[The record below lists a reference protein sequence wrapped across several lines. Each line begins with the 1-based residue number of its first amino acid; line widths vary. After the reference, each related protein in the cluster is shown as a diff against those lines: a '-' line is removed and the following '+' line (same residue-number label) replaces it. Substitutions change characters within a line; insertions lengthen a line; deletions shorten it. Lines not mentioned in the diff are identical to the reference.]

1 MMKKFLNNLASTGRR
16 LQLTNIPWGV
26 LSILVGMALVSFIWS
41 IVQTGDWAGA
51 AMNFS
56 TEMAGAV
63 VTYFLLEIVLGTRQ
77 TKERLIVQMG
87 SSIRDIAI
95 PALEELSRL
104 GWLFDGTL
112 KNANLQGA
120 NLEDA
125 NLEKANLEG
134 VNFFEANL
142 KGANLSQANMQ
153 RASLRGTVLEN
164 ANLWQAD
171 ITGADFEMANLMNA
185 FLNNL
190 ELGGANFYHASLEG
204 ADLVGTN
211 LKDAMLFASNLKL
224 AKYGYQTT
232 WPDDFDPKEQ
242 GAIDVTEDIPLE
254 DRM

>member
-1 MMKKFLNNLASTGRR
+1 LTLLDINSLDPIFCSDLVDLVSKGSRHMMKNFWHNLAIRFRR
-16 LQLTNIPWGV
+16 VQVKQLPLGILG
-26 LSILVGMALVSFIWS
+26 ILVGLAVVTFIWS
-41 IVQTGDWAGA
+41 ILQTGDWAGA

-104 GWLFDGTL
+104 GWLFDGAL

-142 KGANLSQANMQ
+142 KGANLSQANLQ
-153 RASLRGTVLEN
+153 RASLRG
-164 ANLWQAD
+164 
-171 ITGADFEMANLMNA
+171 
-185 FLNNL
+185 
-190 ELGGANFYHASLEG
+190 
-204 ADLVGTN
+204 
-211 LKDAMLFASNLKL
+211 
-224 AKYGYQTT
+224 
-232 WPDDFDPKEQ
+232 
-242 GAIDVTEDIPLE
+242 VT
-254 DRM
+254 